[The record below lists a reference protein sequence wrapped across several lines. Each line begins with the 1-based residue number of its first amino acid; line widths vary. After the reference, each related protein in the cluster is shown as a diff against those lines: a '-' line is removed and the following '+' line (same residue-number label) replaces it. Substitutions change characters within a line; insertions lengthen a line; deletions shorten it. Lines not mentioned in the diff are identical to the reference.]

1 MDLYVGKGLGA
12 IKEASKN
19 STSILSL
26 KAGESTEIRI
36 IQPLEELISV
46 YEHTEK
52 INGRWMNIRCL
63 GKDICPLC
71 KAGKYASFRTYIPVF
86 DRKDEKV
93 KIFKASKTVG
103 IAIVGLAE
111 EYGDLTQ
118 RDFKVLRQGEGVN
131 TTYQFFPRDP
141 QPFDTSEL
149 ELPDI
154 ESLIEPMS
162 PEEIENLI
170 NQKVSDV
177 DPTTPE
183 EEGDS
188 HFNFIPY
195 PV

>member
-52 INGRWMNIRCL
+52 INGKWMNIRCL

-86 DRKDEKV
+86 DKKDEKV

-103 IAIVGLAE
+103 LAIVGLAE
-111 EYGDLTQ
+111 EYGDLT
-118 RDFKVLRQGEGVN
+118 K
-131 TTYQFFPRDP
+131 
-141 QPFDTSEL
+141 
-149 ELPDI
+149 
-154 ESLIEPMS
+154 
-162 PEEIENLI
+162 
-170 NQKVSDV
+170 
-177 DPTTPE
+177 
-183 EEGDS
+183 
-188 HFNFIPY
+188 
-195 PV
+195 

>member
-1 MDLYVGKGLGA
+1 MSLYVGKGLGA
-12 IKEASKN
+12 IKEANKN

-63 GKDICPLC
+63 GKDTCPLC

-93 KIFKASKTVG
+93 KILKASKTVG
-103 IAIVGLAE
+103 IVIVGLAE

-118 RDFKVLRQGEGVN
+118 RDFKILRQGEGVN

-154 ESLIEPMS
+154 ESLIKPMS

-177 DPTTPE
+177 DPTIPK
-183 EEGDS
+183 EEGG
-188 HFNFIPY
+188 FPF
-195 PV
+195 

>member
-19 STSILSL
+19 STSMLRL

-36 IQPLEELISV
+36 ISPLEELISV

-52 INGRWMNIRCL
+52 INDRWRNIRCL
-63 GKDICPLC
+63 GKDNCPLC
-71 KAGKYASFRTYIPVF
+71 KAGKYASFKTYIPVY
-86 DRKDEKV
+86 DKKEEKV

-103 IAIVGLAE
+103 VTLVGLAE
-111 EYGDLTQ
+111 EYGDLTK
-118 RDFKVLRQGEGVN
+118 RDFKVLRQGEGKQ

-141 QPFDTSEL
+141 SEFDTSKL

-154 ESLIEPMS
+154 KPLIEPMS
-162 PEEIENLI
+162 AEEIGALI

-177 DPTTPE
+177 NPTTPE
-183 EEGDS
+183 DDEE
-188 HFNFIPY
+188 FPF
-195 PV
+195 

>member
-183 EEGDS
+183 EEGG
-188 HFNFIPY
+188 FPF
-195 PV
+195 